1 MSAGTSSAEAMVSRD
16 LSILAPRF
24 ADAVRRSIEQCNAAG
39 LDAYV
44 YEGYR
49 SPQLQAIYYTRGRTV
64 IPPTHTV
71 TNARTNL
78 YSWHGYGLAV
88 DVISRS
94 RRWKQPTSWF
104 REVAEIFKA
113 NGCKWGGDWTRPDLP
128 HFQWGKCKPSPSD
141 QARAIMKSEGMP
153 GVWRAVGA
161 D

>member
-16 LSILAPRF
+16 LTILAPRF
-24 ADAVRRSIEQCNAAG
+24 AEAVQNSIAECNARG

-49 SPQLQAIYYTRGRTV
+49 SAQLQAIYYARGRTV
-64 IPPTHTV
+64 KPPPNTV

-78 YSWHGYGLAV
+78 NSWHGYGLAV

-94 RRWKQPTSWF
+94 KRWDQPESWF
-104 REVAEIFKA
+104 RKVAEVFKA
-113 NGCKWGGDWTRPDLP
+113 NGCKWGGDWTRPDRP
-128 HFQWGKCKPSPSD
+128 HFQWGRCKPSPSAN
-141 QARAIMKSEGMP
+141 ARAIMQAEGMK